1 MNYAV
6 RFTIFALVLNV
17 VVLFLVIS
25 VLMLGLS
32 PTNQILGT
40 ITEGHQIL
48 TSI

>member
-17 VVLFLVIS
+17 VVLFSVIS

-32 PTNQILGT
+32 PPIKFWGRLQKGT
-40 ITEGHQIL
+40 KY
-48 TSI
+48 